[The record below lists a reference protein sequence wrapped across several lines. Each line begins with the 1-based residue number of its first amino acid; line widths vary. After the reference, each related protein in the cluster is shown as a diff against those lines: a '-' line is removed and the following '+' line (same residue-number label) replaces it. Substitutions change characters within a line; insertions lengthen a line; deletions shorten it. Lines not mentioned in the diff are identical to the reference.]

1 MNRKQYSRKTKKHA
15 VDTSDLQFI
24 HVDPKSN
31 FLQHYIKET
40 AIEENTKD

>member
-1 MNRKQYSRKTKKHA
+1 MQLKLVIYNIH
-15 VDTSDLQFI
+15 I